1 MSMSLITT
9 CILLF
14 ASNRAEYTI
23 DGDTAI
29 QSSNIITCNQGDD
42 CVVNCNNCNNN
53 VEINCEAGFGCTI
66 NCNNCGGISIQ
77 ADTVPN
83 FNFTCN
89 TECSSSSI
97 NVQLTDTSSQFSLNC
112 YGDALNDG
120 CRGSDITITHPES
133 VYTGTEGTINSI
145 NINCQ
150 GEGACEQVYIDSTIN
165 GHFSAICNG
174 YQACGWSKMVYNP
187 PLRTGQMDLACA
199 GTNNT
204 ACYCMGILSL
214 SAKQINID
222 CGNGIDTSTPKLSPC
237 YQLSIQGPVLPFDKT
252 VTEYSWTNMN
262 TDSITLNCYDY
273 ECQSINIAVP
283 FGINQVTENNYIY
296 DWDRTSS
303 IRYECGWDF
312 ASSGWN
318 HPERR
323 LSCECQETLETIVLQ
338 KLIDGATVDV
348 TNMYTFDLSLQSI
361 YTCPIDKHCII
372 YSMERYYSYGYY
384 KTFQGYVDN
393 GHSTSINCPTD
404 TVSYCYV
411 FAVLPYGL
419 SLSQIDG
426 SKTSLLLLRGLDSS
440 LEAESAFTS
449 AIIYGPDSQYVTDGI
464 LFGEAG
470 NAVGSF
476 KTATI
481 NVQNTPMVI
490 FPQIFD
496 ALIGAIIYANDAEWL
511 QIDCDYHSMCDSLQI
526 YANHNNFDKNGG
538 VTGVIPNNV
547 CIACSQG
554 YQASCQN
561 MILHVTDT
569 INNIVYDLIAT
580 PYQITVENE
589 QINDWYWENSN
600 ENIKVA
606 INPTGSG
613 MGSSNSC
620 SDQTE
625 TKLGGSWYGGD
636 EDSCNGG
643 NGNGGADVFEYAP
656 DTCDWFYVVGGY
668 SPPSNECFIT
678 FGDETLFSY
687 KQQCLTGG
695 IADFTVYFNS
705 TDCSGDGTNMVV
717 GPDGMI
723 YGDCSVGNNCAY
735 VKYEQTRYSA
745 QATAL
750 CDESFAVGTEKG
762 AVISDVCL
770 GGQKYTCSGT
780 GSSATLT
787 RERFNDVECSNDA
800 IETTVFHIGDCT
812 DGIKL
817 TSFECF
823 SSEPTPPPAPA
834 PTPSCD
840 EDDSLDRQDCQD
852 DGCEGDNVY
861 LSFTL
866 TFDVCTINP
875 FKGKRKGLWNKI
887 SDCICQLGLD
897 DEFDGMEIDYIDE
910 LETERRRLY
919 RGSSQNKCKF
929 DIVKYTKNKLTE
941 DMKGCDE
948 IDNSYGFEF
957 GVEGCGKC
965 VDLQNVYDG
974 FEGYT
979 SDEII
984 DRVTACSKAIA
995 KAEDNIGFKIVDNVE
1010 FDYLLKD
1017 DNDECKLVTGGAD
1030 IQFKY
1035 NVLVVIGV
1043 SAILSMYI

>member
-1 MSMSLITT
+1 M
-9 CILLF
+9 
-14 ASNRAEYTI
+14 ANPK
-23 DGDTAI
+23 
-29 QSSNIITCNQGDD
+29 NIIDIKSQSNKHPKAFICPISKDLMINPVILIADYQTYDKSNLEQWFKKQGNISPITKQPLKSPEFIPNLAIKTQIDEYIEKQNKLHESKFQSTFSCVSQWVDKSNAIRLLLLGD
-42 CVVNCNNCNNN
+42 CSVGKSSIKKYIEFNTVNP
-53 VEINCEAGFGCTI
+53 
-66 NCNNCGGISIQ
+66 ISIQ
-77 ADTVPN
+77 PTIGI
-83 FNFTCN
+83 
-89 TECSSSSI
+89 ESSYVHYNQSI
-97 NVQLTDTSSQFSLNC
+97 QKHDVIVQITDICGHDRFRSVTKQC
-112 YGDALNDG
+112 Y
-120 CRGSDITITHPES
+120 R
-133 VYTGTEGTINSI
+133 
-145 NINCQ
+145 NIN
-150 GEGACEQVYIDSTIN
+150 G
-165 GHFSAICNG
+165 
-174 YQACGWSKMVYNP
+174 
-187 PLRTGQMDLACA
+187 
-199 GTNNT
+199 
-204 ACYCMGILSL
+204 
-214 SAKQINID
+214 
-222 CGNGIDTSTPKLSPC
+222 
-237 YQLSIQGPVLPFDKT
+237 
-252 VTEYSWTNMN
+252 
-262 TDSITLNCYDY
+262 
-273 ECQSINIAVP
+273 
-283 FGINQVTENNYIY
+283 
-296 DWDRTSS
+296 
-303 IRYECGWDF
+303 
-312 ASSGWN
+312 
-318 HPERR
+318 
-323 LSCECQETLETIVLQ
+323 
-338 KLIDGATVDV
+338 
-348 TNMYTFDLSLQSI
+348 
-361 YTCPIDKHCII
+361 
-372 YSMERYYSYGYY
+372 
-384 KTFQGYVDN
+384 
-393 GHSTSINCPTD
+393 
-404 TVSYCYV
+404 
-411 FAVLPYGL
+411 AVLIC
-419 SLSQIDG
+419 SLDCTNSVQ
-426 SKTSLLLLRGLDSS
+426 SLKHTWS
-440 LEAESAFTS
+440 
-449 AIIYGPDSQYVTDGI
+449 
-464 LFGEAG
+464 
-470 NAVGSF
+470 
-476 KTATI
+476 
-481 NVQNTPMVI
+481 
-490 FPQIFD
+490 
-496 ALIGAIIYANDAEWL
+496 
-511 QIDCDYHSMCDSLQI
+511 H
-526 YANHNNFDKNGG
+526 
-538 VTGVIPNNV
+538 
-547 CIACSQG
+547 
-554 YQASCQN
+554 
-561 MILHVTDT
+561 
-569 INNIVYDLIAT
+569 
-580 PYQITVENE
+580 
-589 QINDWYWENSN
+589 
-600 ENIKVA
+600 
-606 INPTGSG
+606 
-613 MGSSNSC
+613 
-620 SDQTE
+620 
-625 TKLGGSWYGGD
+625 
-636 EDSCNGG
+636 
-643 NGNGGADVFEYAP
+643 DVFEYAP